1 MLRKMVAK
9 LSFDGDNDN
18 FDPATRRKHLRRG
31 DDKCVSE
38 VNGTSLPIENW
49 SLGGLLLHADHRL
62 FGIGQELDVKLKFK
76 LFSQII
82 DIKHRAQVVRK
93 TGSKVA
99 LQFVPLTNEVSRQ
112 FQRVI
117 DDHLAA
123 DFARSQI

>member
-1 MLRKMVAK
+1 MLKKVAN
-9 LSFDGDNDN
+9 LNPDHNNDN
-18 FDPATRRKHLRRG
+18 IDPATRRKHVRRAE
-31 DDKCVSE
+31 DHCVSE
-38 VNGTSLPIENW
+38 VNGTALPVENW
-49 SLGGLLLHADHRL
+49 SLGGLLLHGDRRL

-76 LFSQII
+76 LFGQIV

-93 TGSKVA
+93 AGSKIA
-99 LQFVPLTNEVSRQ
+99 LQFVPLSSEVRRQ